1 MEKMNAGGVR
11 RDDEGPIEISL
22 SDGDDD
28 ERPKLQSD
36 IGNDRS
42 PCDTFTGST
51 SSSDIKCPDGG
62 EQETTN
68 SGAAAEGS
76 SGDADGDD
84 GGGNDATMEKNTE
97 EDKPQKRAVRANM
110 YAFITRDTIYHIEI
124 KSSLGE
130 TYRNLP
136 TKAEQR
142 EFMIKHG
149 KAKPNNLSCR
159 LRAVR

>member
-1 MEKMNAGGVR
+1 MEKMKAGGLR

-22 SDGDDD
+22 SDRGDD

-42 PCDTFTGST
+42 PCNTFARST
-51 SSSDIKCPDGG
+51 SSSNTKCLDGG
-62 EQETTN
+62 EPERTN
-68 SGAAAEGS
+68 TGATVEGCT
-76 SGDADGDD
+76 GDGEGKD
-84 GGGNDATMEKNTE
+84 GGGNDATMDKNTE

-110 YAFITRDTIYHIEI
+110 YAFIIRDTIYQIEI

-149 KAKPNNLSCR
+149 KAKPNNLSGR
-159 LRAVR
+159 LWAVR